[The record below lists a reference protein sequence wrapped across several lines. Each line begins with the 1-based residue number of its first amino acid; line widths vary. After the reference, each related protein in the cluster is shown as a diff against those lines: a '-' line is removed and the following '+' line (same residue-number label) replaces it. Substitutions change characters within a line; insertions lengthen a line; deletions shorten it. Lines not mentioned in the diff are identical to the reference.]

1 MINNHLKK
9 TTQSVPVIFIVE
21 DNMVYA
27 KSLKEYL
34 TLNFTSPVNIQIFS
48 LGELCLA
55 EIDSNPN
62 VIIMDYFLNSKYKN
76 ANNGIEI
83 IKRIKVL
90 RPETNII
97 ILSSHEKNEIIDQ
110 TMKLYNCEYIK
121 KDVSAFKKVVQLIKA
136 ILLNKTPKPFESL
149 N

>member
-1 MINNHLKK
+1 MIINPLKK
-9 TTQSVPVIFIVE
+9 ATHRVPVIFIVE

-34 TLNFTSPVNIQIFS
+34 TLNFSFPVNIQIFS

-55 EIDSNPN
+55 EISSDPN
-62 VIIMDYFLNSKYKN
+62 VIIMGYFLNSKYKN

-90 RPETNII
+90 RAETNII
-97 ILSSHEKNEIIDQ
+97 ILSAHEKNEIIDEA
-110 TMKLYNCEYIK
+110 MKLYNCQHIK
-121 KDVSAFKKVVQLIKA
+121 KDVSAFKKIAQFIKA
-136 ILLNKTPKPFESL
+136 LLLHKAPKPFESL